1 MELSQETIEYNLKKK
16 FMKFLTQLNSGCVDM
31 CKNMLKSAENVGIG
45 SENFIIACLDANAYE
60 QMKQY
65 PNAFLYKD
73 QQYTGYQ
80 DWSFD
85 KGSNFRQIVKLKWKL
100 ISDTHNKHKRL
111 CWVDTDIVFK
121 QNPKDFFDAN
131 SKFVLFQTDVPGSLI
146 CSGLMVFND
155 TKECCNMIEECGLN
169 ETEDDQILI
178 NQIALTKYS
187 TAVALLPME
196 YFPNGHLYYTIGMK
210 DKALMVH
217 NNHMV
222 GIETKINKFKQE
234 GMWYV

>member
-1 MELSQETIEYNLKKK
+1 
-16 FMKFLTQLNSGCVDM
+16 
-31 CKNMLKSAENVGIG
+31 
-45 SENFIIACLDANAYE
+45 
-60 QMKQY
+60 
-65 PNAFLYKD
+65 
-73 QQYTGYQ
+73 
-80 DWSFD
+80 
-85 KGSNFRQIVKLKWKL
+85 
-100 ISDTHNKHKRL
+100 
-111 CWVDTDIVFK
+111 
-121 QNPKDFFDAN
+121 
-131 SKFVLFQTDVPGSLI
+131 
-146 CSGLMVFND
+146 
-155 TKECCNMIEECGLN
+155 MIEECGLN

-234 GMWYV
+234 GMWYL

>member
-1 MELSQETIEYNLKKK
+1 
-16 FMKFLTQLNSGCVDM
+16 MKFLTQLNSGCVDI
-31 CKNMLKSAENVGIG
+31 CKNMLKSAENVGLDV
-45 SENFIIACLDANAYE
+45 NDFIIACLDVNAYE

-73 QQYTGYQ
+73 QEYTGYQ

-100 ISDTHNKHKRL
+100 ISDTYKNHKRL
-111 CWVDTDIVFK
+111 CWVDTDIVFR
-121 QNPKDFFDAN
+121 QNPTDFFEAN
-131 SKFVLFQTDVPGSLI
+131 SKYVLFQTDVPGSLI
-146 CSGLMVFND
+146 CSGLMIFNE
-155 TKECCNMIEECGLN
+155 TEECSRMIEECGSN

-187 TAVALLPME
+187 NIVALLPME

-222 GIETKINKFKQE
+222 GIETKINRFKQE
-234 GMWYV
+234 GMWYL